1 MKEDLRKEKEIAS
14 FGGMGLP
21 GRAGGYGGGSG
32 PLRDDQGNIVTD
44 LNKVG
49 CLQGYGFE
57 LPAAIGEPEQ
67 VGRASTAGIS

>member
-49 CLQGYGFE
+49 CLDGVRKWVCMQP
-57 LPAAIGEPEQ
+57 L
-67 VGRASTAGIS
+67 VSLSTL